1 MKKFLSFALSLIMAV
16 AISVPAFAA
25 EPTAST
31 PPAITSQENTDTG
44 NVVNSATFK
53 LVPLSRK
60 TFWGDAGSCTLDYLS
75 QGYIQWTIQVPG
87 VVIVSFE
94 GNLHFNKLGT
104 PFGTFDHSITSTSTS
119 GTEDVKHGLSKGKW
133 EVEFTGIATDAAGN
147 MYSVVEGATLPFTV
161 SK

>member
-60 TFWGDAGSCTLDYLS
+60 TF
-75 QGYIQWTIQVPG
+75 
-87 VVIVSFE
+87 
-94 GNLHFNKLGT
+94 
-104 PFGTFDHSITSTSTS
+104 
-119 GTEDVKHGLSKGKW
+119 
-133 EVEFTGIATDAAGN
+133 
-147 MYSVVEGATLPFTV
+147 
-161 SK
+161 